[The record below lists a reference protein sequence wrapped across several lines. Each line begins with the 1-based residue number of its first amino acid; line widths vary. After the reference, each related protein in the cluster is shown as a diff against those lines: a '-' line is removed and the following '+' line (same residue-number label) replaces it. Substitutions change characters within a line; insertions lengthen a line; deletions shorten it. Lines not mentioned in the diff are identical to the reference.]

1 MTRTASVRL
10 WAAAFVVA
18 CASAYVSPPRPRA
31 AVRRSFADV
40 VHDVYLPENDDDVG
54 VLPENDDDVGV
65 YDDAER
71 DDAGSFTGP
80 RWRVVAAWARW
91 ERSGLFDHVA
101 PADLEALREL
111 LAAAAPAASADGA
124 EFLESALEA
133 RLEVVEALLTIGADG
148 EACRAAFLSA
158 GYADGADAPLVGD
171 VLRFRELVS
180 RPVGERAGAELALRG
195 DRAIDAW
202 LAIDEYAMS
211 VRRRAAMEASDG
223 RAVLAELA
231 TTAVA
236 LRRLDPLRRR
246 NVALQAV
253 HVHLPLGELLKEAQ
267 KGGFLFRDGPFGS
280 LLDEIEDR
288 SYSTLFPE
296 TYAHVRANALRAR
309 NVVRDPVAFAAEC
322 RAKIAETLAKA
333 EGVHDAFFPAERTA
347 LAKPGGDVGCALALP
362 LATLLERRLLVE
374 ARVKSPASALRKM
387 LRQKNRGAVR
397 DVIGL
402 RVVVLGPEGSSMM
415 GPGAVDEPSA
425 AALYAVADALR
436 CLGAE
441 LRDRFKDYVA
451 YPKASGYRSLH
462 ATLVR
467 DDGLCLEAQV
477 RSKQMH
483 WDATFGAASHAKYT
497 VERRDAALAG
507 DVGLPRALPPPAAV
521 EAAELPPPAA
531 VQTVEA
537 AVEAARPALP
547 PAPPAL
553 VVRRPARGD
562 ADRGRARRV
571 RRGAARRGFRLR
583 RAALPP
589 AR

>member
-1 MTRTASVRL
+1 MTRMSVVRL

-18 CASAYVSPPRPRA
+18 CASAYVITPPRPRA
-31 AVRRSFADV
+31 AVRRYFADV
-40 VHDVYLPENDDDVG
+40 VHDVYLPGNDDDAG

-111 LAAAAPAASADGA
+111 LDAAAPAAAADGA

-267 KGGFLFRDGPFGS
+267 KGGFLFRDGPFAS

-309 NVVRDPVAFAAEC
+309 NVVNDPAAFAAEC
-322 RAKIAETLAKA
+322 RAKIAE
-333 EGVHDAFFPAERTA
+333 
-347 LAKPGGDVGCALALP
+347 
-362 LATLLERRLLVE
+362 LL
-374 ARVKSPASALRKM
+374 
-387 LRQKNRGAVR
+387 NRGRECVVAPLHRNGGPAALEHRNLHHRVGKVLP
-397 DVIGL
+397 DVFSHVAQHRGDQACQAFDDQGHHGL
-402 RVVVLGPEGSSMM
+402 
-415 GPGAVDEPSA
+415 A
-425 AALYAVADALR
+425 AA
-436 CLGAE
+436 
-441 LRDRFKDYVA
+441 
-451 YPKASGYRSLH
+451 
-462 ATLVR
+462 
-467 DDGLCLEAQV
+467 
-477 RSKQMH
+477 
-483 WDATFGAASHAKYT
+483 
-497 VERRDAALAG
+497 
-507 DVGLPRALPPPAAV
+507 PA
-521 EAAELPPPAA
+521 PIGGGIH
-531 VQTVEA
+531 VQTVFGD
-537 AVEAARPALP
+537 VEIK
-547 PAPPAL
+547 
-553 VVRRPARGD
+553 VG
-562 ADRGRARRV
+562 
-571 RRGAARRGFRLR
+571 
-583 RAALPP
+583 
-589 AR
+589 